1 MSKKKDETMEVQ
13 IVEDKPK
20 SLQVKPIQQDVT
32 QLLQLAIQNGGG
44 LDTVQGLLDMR
55 KQLKEEWARE
65 QFFKSLSLLQAELP
79 TVEKNKAIKNR
90 DGSIRY
96 RYSTLDKIIETI
108 KPYLRKYGFTFYF
121 TTDYDDDAVI
131 VTCNVSHECGHTEK
145 VSFRAPIRYS
155 GNMLPIQEW
164 GAALT
169 YAKRYTLSL
178 AFGIASD
185 EDTDGLG
192 ETTFPERF
200 TNNKKPSPQIHVLK
214 NKPKSQKSSEL
225 AEIWNSYLAVC
236 DNVKPHAINAIKKIV
251 GDKPKEEWTAE
262 DIQALKE
269 DLERRRKLL
278 MVEEEAEAEVVA
290 EIPEEDMRAPF

>member
-1 MSKKKDETMEVQ
+1 MSKKKEEAMEVQ

-44 LDTVQGLLDMR
+44 LETVQGLLDMR

-121 TTDYDDDAVI
+121 TTDYDSDAVI

-164 GAALT
+164 GAL
-169 YAKRYTLSL
+169 
-178 AFGIASD
+178 
-185 EDTDGLG
+185 
-192 ETTFPERF
+192 
-200 TNNKKPSPQIHVLK
+200 
-214 NKPKSQKSSEL
+214 
-225 AEIWNSYLAVC
+225 
-236 DNVKPHAINAIKKIV
+236 
-251 GDKPKEEWTAE
+251 
-262 DIQALKE
+262 
-269 DLERRRKLL
+269 
-278 MVEEEAEAEVVA
+278 
-290 EIPEEDMRAPF
+290 